1 MVAEVPISDAPVIG
15 IEHRWPCG
23 CWMILEGSEVVGVGP
38 CRMHMRAIAVAIA
51 QAIGK
56 DELER
61 RRRLLELEFPGLP
74 LTDSAS
80 GASSV

>member
-1 MVAEVPISDAPVIG
+1 MEIIHAWA
-15 IEHRWPCG
+15 CG
-23 CWMILEGSEVVGVGP
+23 CSMQLEADQVMRVTV
-38 CRMHMRAIAVAIA
+38 CRRHCAAAAIAIG
-51 QAIGK
+51 QAIGRE
-56 DELER
+56 ELER